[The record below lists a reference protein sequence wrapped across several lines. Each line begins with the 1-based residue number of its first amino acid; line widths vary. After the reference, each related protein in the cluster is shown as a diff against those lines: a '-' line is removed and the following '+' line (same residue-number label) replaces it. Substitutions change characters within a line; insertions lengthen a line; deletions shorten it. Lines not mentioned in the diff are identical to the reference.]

1 MVRFYLSQSKKLFWQ
16 MPYYSLSPPLVGGSK
31 YKHTGHMIERSLSC
45 DLLFNNIIIIIIAIT
60 ITITIIVIVTVIVI
74 VIICIPTFQ
83 QIWWWAIS
91 LGLILAFA
99 LRRLFVKL
107 PAPNHLVIIIIII
120 TLLIIIIVILIIVT
134 MNCVIITILITNISV
149 IKLSSS

>member
-107 PAPNHLVIIIIII
+107 PAPNHLVIIIII
-120 TLLIIIIVILIIVT
+120 
-134 MNCVIITILITNISV
+134 N
-149 IKLSSS
+149 LSSSSPCTHHHRHLNYCNNKLCHHNNRNHKYFCP